1 MSFLAI
7 QFGGIS
13 RGVLLV
19 MAASLWVLSGQH
31 EERTAKW
38 DERKETAF
46 KRHDG
51 VVMSVAFSPDGKRVA
66 SASYDEVK
74 LWDVATGKETLK
86 FKPSRKM
93 VFTSV
98 AISPD
103 GRTLAG
109 GQCRIKERKE
119 SRKGDVILTAFIYH
133 GEVLIWDLQTG
144 QLKATLN
151 DDNNS
156 VWTLAFSP
164 NGDWLAAGSGPNLQ
178 KDGERKDSAI
188 GEVIL
193 WDTRTWKLI
202 RKLKGNAAPVRSLA
216 FSPDNRMIIGAGGV
230 IEGWGEGSVEGKE
243 EFELLLWDVESGELK
258 HAFPGHLQSVT
269 GLAFSPDGRW
279 LASAGRDRALKIWD
293 IQTYQLK
300 RSASDHKLS
309 LEEIQTIQ
317 DAAGG
322 KGAKQAIL
330 ARSWLNAIL
339 FSNDGKEVIG
349 GAGNGTIRFYD
360 SGSLEISRVTNPRDW
375 PIAPRVFSV
384 EPIEPGGRWRTITR
398 WPAYYGLLNSMALA
412 PDGKTLAMGN
422 ADGKIRLMILE

>member
-1 MSFLAI
+1 MVASW
-7 QFGGIS
+7 GI
-13 RGVLLV
+13 
-19 MAASLWVLSGQH
+19 LSGQH

-38 DERKETAF
+38 DGGKEIAF

-51 VVMSVAFSPDGKRVA
+51 VVVSVAFSPDGKRVA

-74 LWDVATGKETLK
+74 LWDVATGKERLK

-119 SRKGDVILTAFIYH
+119 SSKGDLLLTTFIYN
-133 GEVLIWDLQTG
+133 GGVMIWDIQTG
-144 QLKATLN
+144 RLKAALN
-151 DDNNS
+151 DDDNS

-164 NGDWLAAGSGPNLQ
+164 NGDWLAVGSGPNPQ
-178 KDGERKDSAI
+178 KDSERKDAAI
-188 GEVIL
+188 GEVML
-193 WDTRTWKLI
+193 WDTRSWKLI

-243 EFELLLWDVESGELK
+243 EFELLLWDVASGELK

-279 LASAGRDRALKIWD
+279 LASAGRDRWLKIWD

-300 RSASDHKLS
+300 RGASDHKLS

-322 KGAKQAIL
+322 KGDKQAIL
-330 ARSWLNAIL
+330 AMSWLNAIL
-339 FSNDGKEVIG
+339 FSNDGNEVIG

-360 SGSLEISRVTNPRDW
+360 ADSLEITQVTKPRDW
-375 PIAPRVFSV
+375 PIVPHVFSV
-384 EPIEPGGRWRTITR
+384 EPIEPGGYWRTFTR
-398 WPAYYGLLNSMALA
+398 WPVYYGLLNSMALA
-412 PDGKTLAMGN
+412 PDGKTLAVGT
-422 ADGKIRLMILE
+422 ADGKVRLMILE